1 MIYAIEYFKQNDETM
16 TFYKLPVTFTVL
28 HAKYNSINKFEH
40 VVKCLRNTG
49 GIRMIKVETNETLT
63 GVDYFED
70 SSILMKAYYECRVSN
85 HESGIYKVQLKQYE
99 TNPYF

>member
-1 MIYAIEYFKQNDETM
+1 MVYAIEYFKQNDETM

-40 VVKCLRNTG
+40 VVKCLRNTE
-49 GIRMIKVETNETLT
+49 GIRMIRVETNETLT
-63 GVDYFED
+63 GVDYFEY
-70 SSILMKAYYECRVSN
+70 SSVLMKAYYECRVSN
-85 HESGIYKVQLKQYE
+85 HESGVYKVQLKQYK